1 MDYKLIEQLQKL
13 NEDNQLFKPA
23 SNDDLEGRRI
33 NFEVGDKVIWTPPER
48 FGLEKIKGVIT
59 SYVNPL
65 ASLEIT
71 IVGDEDKESYLVFPD
86 ELEKIVERKI
96 TEDNQLFK
104 PNSNDD
110 QNNRKEIEL
119 KELQRD
125 WPIGTKVK
133 SEDNKLG
140 RVYKINPE
148 NEFGLTIIV
157 KYIDPHSDD
166 SYSLGSFSPDELVK
180 I

>member
-23 SNDDLEGRRI
+23 SNDDQ
-33 NFEVGDKVIWTPPER
+33 D
-48 FGLEKIKGVIT
+48 
-59 SYVNPL
+59 
-65 ASLEIT
+65 
-71 IVGDEDKESYLVFPD
+71 
-86 ELEKIVERKI
+86 
-96 TEDNQLFK
+96 
-104 PNSNDD
+104 
-110 QNNRKEIEL
+110 NRKEIEL
-119 KELQRD
+119 KKLQRD

-148 NEFGLTIIV
+148 TECGLTIIV

-166 SYSLGSFSPDELVK
+166 AYFLGSFSPDELVK